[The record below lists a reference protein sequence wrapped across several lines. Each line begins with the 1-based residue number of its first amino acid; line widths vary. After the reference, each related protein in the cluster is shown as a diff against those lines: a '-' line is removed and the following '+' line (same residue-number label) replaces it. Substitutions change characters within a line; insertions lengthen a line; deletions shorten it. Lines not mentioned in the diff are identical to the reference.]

1 MALLTPMIGKIA
13 GCVLDHSD
21 PNVTELPGPPK
32 RFAGCAGMFG
42 RRDGGPVC
50 RAEGDVID
58 LHEDLLRLGL

>member
-1 MALLTPMIGKIA
+1 MSLFTPVVGEIALR
-13 GCVLDHSD
+13 VLDHPDADCSK
-21 PNVTELPGPPK
+21 LPGTPK
-32 RFAGCAGMFG
+32 RFARCAGMFG